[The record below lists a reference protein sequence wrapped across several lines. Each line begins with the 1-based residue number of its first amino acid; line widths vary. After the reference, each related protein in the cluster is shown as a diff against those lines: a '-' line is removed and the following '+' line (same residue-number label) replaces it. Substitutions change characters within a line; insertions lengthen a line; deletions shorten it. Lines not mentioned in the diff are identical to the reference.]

1 MKNSWAVWIGL
12 SAVIFVMDMIITGIF
27 QDWNIFNSCQR
38 SFEILSPDSGY
49 NLSFTTTYP
58 WVWDALTI
66 PAFLLPGLFFDQLYG
81 KIDYRKRK
89 KKKIIKAWTLGSFV
103 GLVFG
108 GLGVFSYLFILIDHN
123 ALLVTCFL
131 FAILGLA
138 LGVTLSRY
146 TALAVVLKVMPWMLA
161 IGCFS
166 ALSFGAIIPGI
177 ITFGI
182 VIGSLVFGCLVGL
195 LVFAG
200 FIIIAHIISFVYC
213 NLGDLYKV
221 IRRFLIAKRISEK
234 G

>member
-89 KKKIIKAWTLGSFV
+89 KKKSIKAWTLGSFV
-103 GLVFG
+103 GLIFG
-108 GLGVFSYLFILIDHN
+108 IFGLVSYFFVLIGHDFF
-123 ALLVTCFL
+123 LVTCFL
-131 FAILGLA
+131 FATLGLA
-138 LGVTLSRY
+138 LGATLSRD
-146 TALAVVLKVMPWMLA
+146 TTLAVVLKVTPWVLA

-166 ALSFGAIIPGI
+166 ALSFGGILPGI
-177 ITFGI
+177 ITLGI
-182 VIGSLVFGCLVGL
+182 IIGSFLCGGL
-195 LVFAG
+195 MGILVFAI
-200 FIIIAHIISFVYC
+200 FIVIANVISFLYC
-213 NLGDLYKV
+213 NGDDLYKAMK
-221 IRRFLIAKRISEK
+221 RKFAKKVVRN